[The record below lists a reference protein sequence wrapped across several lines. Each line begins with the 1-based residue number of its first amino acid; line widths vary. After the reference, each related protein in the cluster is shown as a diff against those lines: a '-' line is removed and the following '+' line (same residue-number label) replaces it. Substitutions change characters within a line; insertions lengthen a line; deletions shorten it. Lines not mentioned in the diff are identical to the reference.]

1 MHLKTKQTLAIGA
14 VALVAIGGG
23 VGGALAASGPSSVA
37 KAQGVATTAGLGH
50 FRRHA
55 IRRGILRV
63 AADYLG
69 LTPRELVQQL
79 RSGKSL
85 AEIATAQGKS
95 VDGLKTAILDAVQA
109 RLDKG
114 VASNR
119 ITSAQEQTFL
129 DRVKTRLDTLVNRH
143 FGHPGP

>member
-1 MHLKTKQTLAIGA
+1 MNLKTKQTLAISA
-14 VALVAIGGG
+14 VALVVIGGG
-23 VGGALAASGPSSVA
+23 VGGALAASGPGSVA

-55 IRRGILRV
+55 IRRGIFRV

-69 LTPRELVQQL
+69 LTPRELFQQL

-95 VDGLKTAILDAVQA
+95 VDGLKSAILDAVKK
-109 RLDKG
+109 RLDAA
-114 VASNR
+114 VANDR
-119 ITSAQEQTFL
+119 ITSAREQML
-129 DRVKTRLDTLVNRH
+129 
-143 FGHPGP
+143 